1 MTAVLISVVAVA
13 LIVAIPVSIAIGGVD
28 MAALRWGGSFS
39 PMPVPQRLFSGID
52 GFPLMEAG
60 PLREGLIKYRR
71 M

>member
-13 LIVAIPVSIAIGGVD
+13 LIVAIPVSIAIGGAD

-39 PMPVPQRLFSGID
+39 PMPQRLFSGIG
-52 GFPLMEAG
+52 GFPLIEAG
-60 PLREGLIKYRR
+60 PPREGLTKYRR